1 MSSCLRAPCP
11 VLSWILTTAP
21 RPPNTQK
28 HTAPN
33 TRHALVLHYCPNSLR
48 GRPQKG
54 TGRDSGQRT
63 ATQATVSRNFYPE
76 LSMFTDLFEKCIFK
90 QNWEVRTPRAGV
102 FVKRADNTTLP
113 FYKIPIKL
121 TNDKTMT
128 LTTFSRLIRCRI
140 CIPKHFAP
148 ETSNSLMSRNSR

>member
-1 MSSCLRAPCP
+1 MGKIMSSCLRAPCP
-11 VLSWILTTAP
+11 VLSWILTPAP

-33 TRHALVLHYCPNSLR
+33 TRHALVPHYCPNRNRKWLR
-48 GRPQKG
+48 SNDACHAGYCLEEFPP
-54 TGRDSGQRT
+54 RT
-63 ATQATVSRNFYPE
+63 FHVHVGY
-76 LSMFTDLFEKCIFK
+76 LKKCIFK